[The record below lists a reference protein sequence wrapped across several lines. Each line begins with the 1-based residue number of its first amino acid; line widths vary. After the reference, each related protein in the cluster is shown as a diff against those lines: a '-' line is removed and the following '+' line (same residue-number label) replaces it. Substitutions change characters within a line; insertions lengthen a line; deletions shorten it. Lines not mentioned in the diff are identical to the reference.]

1 MQKGHDSMQAAACAD
16 NRPVQAEGAN
26 LAAGQS
32 ADMAA
37 AVLASSK
44 HIPVLCDMVVD
55 IARPLAH
62 RRPLRI
68 LDATLGLG
76 GHSQALLEA
85 CPGAELLGLDRDEEA
100 LALATARLRSLG
112 FAARTRHCRFSEC
125 CAALDSA
132 GWDSVDF
139 ALIDIGVSSLQLDEG
154 ERGFSLHA
162 DGPLDMRMD
171 QSSGQTAADLVNT
184 LPFEKLREIIA
195 TYGEDPMAQRI
206 ARAICE
212 ERASAPITGT
222 LRLAD
227 IVSRAYPRAWRAK
240 SRHHPATRTFQAL
253 RMVVNNELGELEA
266 FLNSIL
272 ARLSTGGRLCVITFH
287 SLEDRLV
294 KRTMRRWASGCLCP
308 PHAPVCR
315 CNHQPEVELLTRKP
329 LVADAAE
336 LARNPRASSAKLRAC
351 EKCAAAQTPP
361 TMATR
366 T

>member
-294 KRTMRRWASGCLCP
+294 KRSMRRWASGCLCP